1 MDRTQGSDRRA
12 EPAGTPPP
20 PPDPHLA
27 PRPRSLPGWSRY
39 FLEHLPLDQALLRA
53 RAGKR
58 RHLLDRQL
66 AWTLAFVAGAINAGG
81 FLAVG
86 TYTSHVTGSISR
98 AADEFVV
105 GNARTAL
112 GALAMVLFFLAGA
125 FATGFLVQL
134 GTRLHLRGRYGLALA
149 GEALLLVL
157 FGLRGTSLAL
167 HEELLV
173 PATVVLLCFL
183 MGMHNAVVTHISSAV
198 VRTTHMTGIVTDIG
212 IELARWTVG
221 HGRGGG
227 PHESERELRAR
238 LVLHSLI
245 LVSFFGGGVVGAL
258 GFSFLG
264 YTISLLFAALLLLLA
279 VRPIALDLR
288 LRARR
293 DRMRR
298 RRS

>member
-1 MDRTQGSDRRA
+1 MHSVQSSEGRGDAAPLQATPVPA
-12 EPAGTPPP
+12 PAG
-20 PPDPHLA
+20 A
-27 PRPRSLPGWSRY
+27 RPLSWLRY
-39 FLEHLPLDQALLRA
+39 LLEHLPLDAALLRA
-53 RAGKR
+53 RPGQR

-86 TYTSHVTGSISR
+86 TYTSHVTGSLSR
-98 AADEFVV
+98 AADELVV
-105 GNARTAL
+105 GNERTAF

-134 GTRLHLRGRYGLALA
+134 GTRLRLRSRYALPLFI
-149 GEALLLVL
+149 EALLLTL
-157 FGLRGTSLAL
+157 FGLRGTALAL
-167 HEELLV
+167 HRELLV

-221 HGRGGG
+221 HGRH
-227 PHESERELRAR
+227 PLSSAHEHELRAR
-238 LVLHSLI
+238 LSLHALI

-258 GFSFLG
+258 GFSQLG
-264 YTISLLFAALLLLLA
+264 YAISLVFAGVLLLLA
-279 VRPIALDLR
+279 VRPIALDFH

-293 DRMRR
+293 DRLRR
-298 RRS
+298 LRA